1 LDVSATALDTERT
14 DSLINSNNHL
24 TASLS
29 LCFLVGKK
37 RSIYQLWS
45 SALAYVSLSATC
57 SSASIS
63 ARSVFERFRGSKCG
77 TCYRRIVR
85 IDQYMSSLLS
95 RHRASSTSSLTRQT
109 ILSQS
114 DTSFSSF
121 SYKGST
127 TPTPSISRKST
138 APAQEWTDIL
148 FGKRTRSCR
157 HVTPLQMWKILN
169 VSLLVTVILGR
180 CRRVPPRCRKW

>member
-1 LDVSATALDTERT
+1 MDVSATALDTECT
-14 DSLINSNNHL
+14 DSLINSNNHF

-29 LCFLVGKK
+29 LCFLGKK

-45 SALAYVSLSATC
+45 SALAYLSLSATS

-63 ARSVFERFRGSKCG
+63 ARLVFERFRGGKCG
-77 TCYRRIVR
+77 TCFRQIVR

-121 SYKGST
+121 SYKGNT

-138 APAQEWTDIL
+138 VPQH
-148 FGKRTRSCR
+148 RSGPTSSLERERGHADTLLPCR
-157 HVTPLQMWKILN
+157 C
-169 VSLLVTVILGR
+169 GR
-180 CRRVPPRCRKW
+180 S